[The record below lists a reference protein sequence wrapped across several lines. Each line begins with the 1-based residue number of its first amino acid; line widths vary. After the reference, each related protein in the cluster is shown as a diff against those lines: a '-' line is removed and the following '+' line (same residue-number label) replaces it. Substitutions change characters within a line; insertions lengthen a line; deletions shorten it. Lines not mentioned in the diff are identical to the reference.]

1 MSNWTRCARSSKAS
15 GPNRAEPIRDFGEIH
30 AIARARHGG
39 GLVEKIGNGPRP
51 AAELATIPED
61 RWLSIFTKVV
71 FQAGFNWQ
79 VVENM
84 WDGFETAF
92 HAFDIDTCAFM
103 AEDWFEELCQDRR
116 IVRYPAKIRAVQE
129 NALFIQNLRDQG
141 GIARVIADWPA
152 RDFAGLVTLLKKDAN
167 RLGGSTGQYALRFMG
182 RDGFILSRDVVAR
195 LQAEGVIDKSPTSQK
210 ALQAVQQAFNIW
222 SNQSGKSL
230 IEISRV
236 LALSI

>member
-1 MSNWTRCARSSKAS
+1 MRSF
-15 GPNRAEPIRDFGEIH
+15 AEIYT
-30 AIARARHGG
+30 IAEDRHGAA
-39 GLVEKIGNGPRP
+39 LAEKIGNGPKS
-51 AAELATIPED
+51 AAELAKISED

-71 FQAGFNWQ
+71 FQAGFNWK

-84 WDGFETAF
+84 WEGVEAAFQGF
-92 HAFDIDTCAFM
+92 DVDTCAFM
-103 AEDWFEELCQDRR
+103 AEDWFEALCEDRR

-129 NALFIQNLRDQG
+129 NAIFIQGLRDKG
-141 GIARVIADWPA
+141 GVAKVIADWPSE
-152 RDFAGLVTLLKKDAN
+152 DFAVLVALFKKDAS

-195 LQAEGVIDKSPTSQK
+195 LQAEGVIDKAPTSKK
-210 ALQAVQQAFNIW
+210 AMVAVQEAFNTW
-222 SNQSGKSL
+222 ADQTGKSL